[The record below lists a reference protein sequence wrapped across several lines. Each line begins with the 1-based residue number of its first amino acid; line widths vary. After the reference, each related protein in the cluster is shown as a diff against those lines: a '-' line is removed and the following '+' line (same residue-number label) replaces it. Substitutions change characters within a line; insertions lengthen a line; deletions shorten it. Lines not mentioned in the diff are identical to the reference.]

1 MRTGLAS
8 LSLNSFPKITF
19 AFGGRRRIAVEQ
31 SVGAGWRAAGTSS
44 IQIRHIPGGA
54 R

>member
-1 MRTGLAS
+1 MRTGFES
-8 LSLNSFPKITF
+8 LSRNSFPKMTF
-19 AFGGRRRIAVEQ
+19 ALGGRRRIAVEQ

-44 IQIRHIPGGA
+44 IQMRHIPGGG